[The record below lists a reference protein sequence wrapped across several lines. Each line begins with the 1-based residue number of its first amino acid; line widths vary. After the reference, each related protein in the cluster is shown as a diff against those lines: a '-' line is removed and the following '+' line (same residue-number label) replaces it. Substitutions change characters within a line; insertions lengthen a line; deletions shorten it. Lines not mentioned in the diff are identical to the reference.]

1 MMPSSQTSAQSNP
14 QMAQQQKM
22 MLIMMPLMFP
32 LMLYHGP
39 SGVNLYIMSS
49 IGAGVIEQMVI
60 RKHLR
65 EREEIEAQ
73 GMVPVTAKTGGKL
86 KKKKPK
92 PMFKYDKS

>member
-1 MMPSSQTSAQSNP
+1 
-14 QMAQQQKM
+14 MAQQQKM